1 MKHQKMAALQGKT
14 APEKLADLKN
24 RVHRLATLYSQEI
37 SSQEISSQEI
47 SPQEIRLSASVE
59 VIAVSKGQD
68 QRKIIPLLEAGHR
81 VFGENRVP
89 EAQEKW
95 PALKREF
102 PDVVLHLIGSLQTNK
117 IDEALD
123 LFDVIQSVDRKKLAD
138 KLFACA
144 SSGGRRG
151 RRLPELFI
159 QINTGCEPQKS
170 GILPQE
176 ADAFIA
182 YCRDELNL
190 PVKGL
195 MCLPPLNHNPA
206 PHFALLHQMGARH
219 HLPYLS
225 MGMSH
230 DFDAAILLG
239 ATHIRPGRI
248 IFGAE
253 GGAGGGAGAPS

>member
-14 APEKLADLKN
+14 AVEKLADLKK
-24 RVHRLATLYSQEI
+24 RVGRLATLYAQEI
-37 SSQEISSQEI
+37 N
-47 SPQEIRLSASVE
+47 PQEINLRASVE

-68 QRKIIPLLEAGHR
+68 RQKIIPLLEAGHR

-117 IDEALD
+117 IDAALD

-144 SSGGRRG
+144 SSEGRRG

-182 YCRDELNL
+182 YCCDELNL

-195 MCLPPLNHNPA
+195 MCLPPLNHNPS
-206 PHFALLHQMGARH
+206 PHFALLHQMGVRH
-219 HLPYLS
+219 HLPHLS

-248 IFGAE
+248 IFGA
-253 GGAGGGAGAPS
+253 PPPPT